1 MKSKIINMA
10 EKIKDAEDRML
21 EAMFDS
27 PPLADDGFSRRVTRR
42 IQRRLWL
49 RRLTVPV
56 AGTLGGVIAFKPLTG
71 LVSLA
76 TNLSVLI
83 PQDFIA
89 TAAGVIPQAQTLVLG
104 AVLLGVCLLGLR
116 LLEE

>member
-1 MKSKIINMA
+1 MV
-10 EKIKDAEDRML
+10 EKTKDAEDRIL
-21 EAMFDS
+21 GELLDS
-27 PPLADDGFSRRVTRR
+27 PRLADDGFSNRVVRR
-42 IQRRLWL
+42 IRRRLWL

-56 AGTLGGVIAFKPLTG
+56 AGTIGGVIAFKPLTG

-76 TNLSVLI
+76 KNLSALI
-83 PQDFIA
+83 PENFVAMA
-89 TAAGVIPQAQTLVLG
+89 TGSIPQFQTLVLG

>member
-1 MKSKIINMA
+1 MVERM
-10 EKIKDAEDRML
+10 KDAEDRL
-21 EAMFDS
+21 LGELLDS
-27 PPLADDGFSRRVTRR
+27 PTLADDGFSKRVVHR

-56 AGTLGGVIAFKPLTG
+56 AGTIGGVIAFKPLTG

-83 PQDFIA
+83 PENFIA
-89 TAAGVIPQAQTLVLG
+89 TATGSIPQLHTLVLG